1 MSCVKSNIATS
12 IDDINVFGNT
22 KLLSCMSVLPFLIF
36 FQHFTRFN
44 TIDSS
49 GLILGSKVAGQAV
62 IAAMTTSADTV
73 QSLAGLDIHVLR

>member
-1 MSCVKSNIATS
+1 MKSNIATS

-22 KLLSCMSVLPFLIF
+22 KLLSCKYVCSAVFDF